1 VIITYHI
8 PTEFERFQ
16 ARIGRLSI
24 QDVGY
29 VIERNKTREA
39 YGSTE
44 GSIVLTIP
52 KKITQRVN

>member
-24 QDVGY
+24 QDVADLLAS
-29 VIERNKTREA
+29 NQTREA

>member
-1 VIITYHI
+1 MIITYHI

-24 QDVGY
+24 QDVADLLAS
-29 VIERNKTREA
+29 NQTREA

>member
-1 VIITYHI
+1 VVITYHI

-16 ARIGRLSI
+16 ARIGRLSL
-24 QDVGY
+24 QDVADLLAS
-29 VIERNKTREA
+29 NQTREA

>member
-1 VIITYHI
+1 MDITFHI
-8 PTEFERFQ
+8 PSEHERFQ
-16 ARIGRLSI
+16 TRIGRWSI
-24 QDVGY
+24 QAVGY
-29 VIERNKTREA
+29 VIERNKLREA